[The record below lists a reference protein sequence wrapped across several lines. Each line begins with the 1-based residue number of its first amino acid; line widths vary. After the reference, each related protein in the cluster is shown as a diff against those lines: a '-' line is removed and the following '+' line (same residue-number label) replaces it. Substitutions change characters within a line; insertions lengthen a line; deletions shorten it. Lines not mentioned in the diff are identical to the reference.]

1 MNDVGGPYE
10 LPEGWEWTR
19 IEEIAL
25 VNYRD
30 PALRDLPDDLPI
42 TFVPMASVDA
52 EKGVIAQTEE
62 RPLKSV
68 RKGFTPFSEGDVLFA
83 KITPS
88 MENGK
93 SAIALELLNGRGFG
107 STEFH
112 VLNPENGVLS
122 ELLLYFVRQET
133 FRREAK
139 ANFAGT
145 AGQLRVP
152 PDFLRY
158 HPFPL
163 PPFPEQRRIVARIVE
178 LFTPLDAGVSA
189 LETSL
194 AQLKRYRQSVL
205 KAAVEG
211 RLTEYWRREHSDV
224 EPASELLERI
234 LKERRAKWEENEL
247 AKMAAKGKRPKNDR
261 WKQKYKEPQVPE
273 TEGLPELPEGWMWA
287 ELNTVCQ
294 DITDGDHQ
302 APPKSQEGVP
312 FLVISNIREG
322 KLDFDNTRFVPRS
335 YYEAIPLIRKP
346 VKGDILY
353 SLVGSYGFPVIVDIE
368 KEFCFQR
375 HIGLIRPNKQINI
388 KYLFYFLKSHLA
400 FNQAT
405 KVATGTAQLTVPL
418 SGLRRFNVPLPP
430 IAEQHE
436 IVSEIERRLSVADQ
450 TEATTAANLRR
461 AARLR
466 QSILKKAFRGELV
479 PQDPDDEPASAL
491 LEMIRTERAKTQ
503 PKKRRG
509 RPRKK
514 KTTTQTELI

>member
-1 MNDVGGPYE
+1 MNDVEGPYE

-42 TFVPMASVDA
+42 TFVPMAYVDA

-112 VLNPENGVLS
+112 VLNPENSVLS

-158 HPFPL
+158 HSFPL
-163 PPFPEQRRIVARIVE
+163 PPLPEQRRIVARIEE
-178 LFTPLDAGVSA
+178 LFTQLDVGVSA
-189 LETSL
+189 LETSQ
-194 AQLKRYRQSVL
+194 AQLKRYRSSVL

-211 RLTEYWRREHSDV
+211 RLTEDWRRGHPDV

-247 AKMAAKGKRPKNDR
+247 AKMTAKGRRPKNDR
-261 WKQKYKEPQVPE
+261 WKQKYKEPQAPE
-273 TEGLPELPEGWMWA
+273 TEGLPELLDRWVWA

-302 APPKSQEGVP
+302 APPKE
-312 FLVISNIREG
+312 
-322 KLDFDNTRFVPRS
+322 
-335 YYEAIPLIRKP
+335 
-346 VKGDILY
+346 
-353 SLVGSYGFPVIVDIE
+353 
-368 KEFCFQR
+368 
-375 HIGLIRPNKQINI
+375 H
-388 KYLFYFLKSHLA
+388 
-400 FNQAT
+400 
-405 KVATGTAQLTVPL
+405 AQ
-418 SGLRRFNVPLPP
+418 
-430 IAEQHE
+430 
-436 IVSEIERRLSVADQ
+436 
-450 TEATTAANLRR
+450 
-461 AARLR
+461 
-466 QSILKKAFRGELV
+466 
-479 PQDPDDEPASAL
+479 
-491 LEMIRTERAKTQ
+491 
-503 PKKRRG
+503 
-509 RPRKK
+509 
-514 KTTTQTELI
+514 